1 MDWVKQGGTLIAN
14 NRSTRSI
21 ISSDVSSVKSLNK
34 TFDKSKDFNIDLMR
48 EIYSMEENID
58 ITDANENKVNTEIS
72 YPWESS
78 EVIYS
83 KEQLV
88 MRDKWQSTLMP
99 SGAIVSA
106 RADTDHWLTFGA
118 EDVVPVLYGNYPILM
133 TGGNSQAALR
143 IGELL
148 PNKDAQTKT
157 INWSQIPSGYDLS
170 VRMSGLVWPEASQ
183 RIANSAYLTREKVGK
198 GQIILFS
205 GEPNFRGSA
214 RGTNRLWLNAVVY
227 GSGLGTD
234 PLITP

>member
-1 MDWVKQGGTLIAN
+1 
-14 NRSTRSI
+14 
-21 ISSDVSSVKSLNK
+21 
-34 TFDKSKDFNIDLMR
+34 
-48 EIYSMEENID
+48 MEENID
-58 ITDANENKVNTEIS
+58 ITDANENKVNAEIS

-78 EVIYS
+78 DVIYS
-83 KEQLV
+83 KEQLE

-148 PNKDAQTKT
+148 PNNDAQTKT

-183 RIANSAYLTREKVGK
+183 RIANSAYLTREKIGK